1 MRGST
6 DDLYKLSL
14 IGQTSQ
20 TYYGPFFATSKLD
33 GTYTVE
39 FKFTKVE
46 AYTLS
51 LMLEDEHIVG
61 SPIYN
66 INVHASDVQAY
77 YSELV
82 YKQPVIVAGS
92 LHTWQIEA
100 QDIYQNVVV
109 GTDESFGFQ
118 IADLDPTATA
128 VKEVDVEY
136 NFSLYHATFSIE
148 KASDYSAV
156 V

>member
-1 MRGST
+1 M
-6 DDLYKLSL
+6 
-14 IGQTSQ
+14 
-20 TYYGPFFATSKLD
+20 
-33 GTYTVE
+33 
-39 FKFTKVE
+39 E

-109 GTDESFGFQ
+109 GTDELFGFQ

-156 V
+156 VWLRQRGGLKATYYKTTDF